1 MCIFSF
7 RWASCTARG
16 VRREGRKEG
25 SEEGETRTGKLGG
38 LRSGTLYSG
47 LVMQVKLPVRWR
59 HRVPVRYG
67 RLQ

>member
-1 MCIFSF
+1 MYIFSF

-16 VRREGRKEG
+16 GRREGRKEG

-47 LVMQVKLPVRWR
+47 FMHVKLPVRWR
-59 HRVPVRYG
+59 HGVPVRYG